1 MLLHARGHSCNAC
14 VVDRKLLLP
23 LLVSWVTLVV
33 GALLKVHI
41 PAHKLGVATHS
52 LHLRSSLH
60 LPRLGS
66 LRGSSALKEEFTN
79 PMEVKDSSAEAQGA
93 N

>member
-1 MLLHARGHSCNAC
+1 M
-14 VVDRKLLLP
+14 
-23 LLVSWVTLVV
+23 LVSWTTLLV
-33 GALLKVHI
+33 GALLKVHV

-66 LRGSSALKEEFTN
+66 LRGSSTALKEEITN
-79 PMEVKDSSAEAQGA
+79 PMELKDSSDEDEGA
-93 N
+93 H

>member
-1 MLLHARGHSCNAC
+1 MKEC
-14 VVDRKLLLP
+14 VVARKLLLP

-66 LRGSSALKEEFTN
+66 LRGSSALKEEVTN
-79 PMEVKDSSAEAQGA
+79 PMELKDSSDEEEGV

>member
-1 MLLHARGHSCNAC
+1 MKEC

-66 LRGSSALKEEFTN
+66 LRGSSTALKEEFTN
-79 PMEVKDSSAEAQGA
+79 PMELKDSSDEEEGV